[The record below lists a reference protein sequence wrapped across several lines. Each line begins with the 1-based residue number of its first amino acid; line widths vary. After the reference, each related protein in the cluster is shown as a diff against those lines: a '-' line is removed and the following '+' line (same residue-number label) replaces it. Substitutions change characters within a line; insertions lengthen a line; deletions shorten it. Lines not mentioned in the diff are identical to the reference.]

1 MLLLRLFII
10 AVLQNSLILFIL
22 LSKLFNNHDKLCDKM
37 LSLHKR
43 RPCENN
49 CFGDEYLNIT
59 NFKSYCNCI
68 LSDNLKNKFYAFI
81 KAMIET

>member
-1 MLLLRLFII
+1 MLLLPLFII

-68 LSDNLKNKFYAFI
+68 LSDNLKKKFYAFI

>member
-1 MLLLRLFII
+1 MLLLPLFII

-49 CFGDEYLNIT
+49 CFGDEYLDIT

-68 LSDNLKNKFYAFI
+68 LSDNLKKNSMHLLKQ
-81 KAMIET
+81 

>member
-1 MLLLRLFII
+1 
-10 AVLQNSLILFIL
+10 
-22 LSKLFNNHDKLCDKM
+22 M

-68 LSDNLKNKFYAFI
+68 LSDNLKKNSMHLLKQWLKHKNADVWLKI
-81 KAMIET
+81 KSWILSVHMYLLFDLLTGTFC

>member
-1 MLLLRLFII
+1 MLLLPLFII

-22 LSKLFNNHDKLCDKM
+22 LSKLFNNHNKLCDKI

-49 CFGDEYLNIT
+49 CFGDEYLDIT

-68 LSDNLKNKFYAFI
+68 LSDNLKKKFYAFI